1 MVRYCPLPVCHPIA
15 PPSLKHLVVGLPPTL
30 STTTKLPGTY
40 LAILVDPTAG
50 TPTDVFEVLHYI
62 LPGLTSANT
71 STTRNRTSFYPL
83 ITDAKPLA
91 PYLVP
96 APPPGHVHTYT
107 ATLWKQPDGFAVPDA
122 FLKYLPLNL
131 SNVTNRYPFNL
142 TDFVTAAGLGQPIA
156 GGYFDL
162 LNTTGSATAT
172 GGPSTSQG
180 SSTPTGKLWR
190 PVVRPRYEV
199 REAV

>member
-1 MVRYCPLPVCHPIA
+1 MRYCPLPRSHPID
-15 PPSLKHLVVGLPPTL
+15 PSSLKHPVVAVPPTL

-40 LAILVDPTAG
+40 LAIMVDPTAG
-50 TPTDVFEVLHYI
+50 TPTDVIEVLHYM

-71 STTRNRTSFYPL
+71 STTRNRTIFYPL

-96 APPPGHVHTYT
+96 QPPAGNVHTYT
-107 ATLWKQPDGFAVPDA
+107 VTLWEQPDGFAVPAA
-122 FLKYLPLNL
+122 FLDYLPLNT

-142 TDFVTAAGLGQPIA
+142 TDFVTTAGLGQPLA

-162 LNTTGSATAT
+162 HNTTGSATVT
-172 GGPSTSQG
+172 GGTVRMGGAVRQRQG
-180 SSTPTGKLWR
+180 L
-190 PVVRPRYEV
+190 
-199 REAV
+199 

>member
-1 MVRYCPLPVCHPIA
+1 MRYCPLPWYHPID
-15 PPSLKHLVVGLPPTL
+15 PPSLKYPVVALPPTL

-50 TPTDVFEVLHYI
+50 TPASVLEVLHYI
-62 LPGLTSANT
+62 LPGLTSTNT
-71 STTRNRTSFYPL
+71 STTRNRTTLYPL

-91 PYLVP
+91 PYLTP

-107 ATLWKQPDGFAVPDA
+107 VTLWKQPDGFVVPDA
-122 FLKYLPLNL
+122 FLKYLPLNPL
-131 SNVTNRYPFNL
+131 NVTNRYPFNL
-142 TDFVTAAGLGQPIA
+142 TNFVTAAGLGQPIA

-162 LNTTGSATAT
+162 QNTTDSATAT
-172 GGPSTSQG
+172 EGRSTSKRSIRQRER
-180 SSTPTGKLWR
+180 LWG
-190 PVVRPRYEV
+190 PVVQPRQQV